1 MWVEVAGYCRRE
13 EMVEKGD
20 AGGIKEPAPEAVVPQ
35 KCVIQQS
42 EGEPTEEGGLLESG
56 LNQDGLGA

>member
-20 AGGIKEPAPEAVVPQ
+20 AGGIKEPAPEAVVP
-35 KCVIQQS
+35 
-42 EGEPTEEGGLLESG
+42 
-56 LNQDGLGA
+56 